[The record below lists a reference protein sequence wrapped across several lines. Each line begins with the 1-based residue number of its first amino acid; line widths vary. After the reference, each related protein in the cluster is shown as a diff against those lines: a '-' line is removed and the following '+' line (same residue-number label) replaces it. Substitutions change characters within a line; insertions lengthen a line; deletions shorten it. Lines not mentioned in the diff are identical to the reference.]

1 MDMHQDTITD
11 ILNSLAKEMP
21 QERNPVWIEEMQIF
35 TEARRREMTDDETK
49 ATLNQLWAE
58 GRIKVHQ
65 GLNQK
70 IITWRVD

>member
-1 MDMHQDTITD
+1 MDMHQGTITD
-11 ILNSLAKEMP
+11 ILDRIAKEMP

-35 TEARRREMTDDETK
+35 TEARRRGMTDDETK
-49 ATLNQLWAE
+49 AALNQLWKE
-58 GRIKVHQ
+58 RQIKTHH